1 MVRSQLPN
9 KPMFPDKTRMVKI
22 ANLLLLQLAIAPV
35 IFIVV
40 AFLLEL
46 GGASLATNP
55 GFVLQVLFVLILLSL
70 AVIGITVFVQASK
83 SLMSGRVRYDPMGRA
98 FQVMSLGAILS
109 EQHAVFGL
117 ILTFLSGLT
126 FYLVGFSLVAWTSLC
141 WVRQRFMQSLRT
153 LPNA

>member
-1 MVRSQLPN
+1 
-9 KPMFPDKTRMVKI
+9 MFPDKTRMVRN

-35 IFIVV
+35 IFLVV
-40 AFLLEL
+40 AVLLEL
-46 GGASLATNP
+46 GGASLATDP
-55 GFVLQVLFVLILLSL
+55 RFVLQVLFVLILLSL

-117 ILTFLSGLT
+117 ILTFLSGSIL
-126 FYLVGFSLVAWTSLC
+126 YLFGFSLVAWTSLW
-141 WVRQRFMQSLRT
+141 WVRKRFRQNLAS